1 MPYGTYDPI
10 DLIERVERRI
20 GGDTV
25 TALVSM
31 LGRLGTLDL
40 LVQALGLDGV
50 STQGAPTRKVL
61 VMGASMVPVDKLR
74 SITRKAG
81 FDQDWFEYRLD
92 YEKLDRRSVG
102 RLRNSSYSAV
112 IVGPMHHSVEG
123 RGDASSAIQ
132 RMKDHPESYPP
143 VIEARDS
150 NGLKITNN
158 TFREALK
165 ELDELFAA

>member
-10 DLIERVERRI
+10 ELIDRMERRI

-31 LGRLGTLDL
+31 LGRLGTIDL
-40 LVQALGLDGV
+40 LVQALGLDEADAQGV
-50 STQGAPTRKVL
+50 LAHKVL
-61 VMGASMVPVDKLR
+61 VMGASMVSVDKLR
-74 SITRKAG
+74 SITHKAG
-81 FDQDWFEYRLD
+81 FNQDWFEYRLD
-92 YEKLDRRSVG
+92 YAKLDRRSIG
-102 RLRNSSYSAV
+102 HLRNSSYSAV
-112 IVGPMHHSVEG
+112 IVRPMHHSME
-123 RGDASSAIQ
+123 RKGDASSAIQ

-158 TFREALK
+158 SFKEALK

>member
-20 GGDTV
+20 GSDTV

-61 VMGASMVPVDKLR
+61 VMGASMVSVDKLR

-81 FDQDWFEYRLD
+81 FDQSLI
-92 YEKLDRRSVG
+92 LP
-102 RLRNSSYSAV
+102 SS
-112 IVGPMHHSVEG
+112 
-123 RGDASSAIQ
+123 R
-132 RMKDHPESYPP
+132 P
-143 VIEARDS
+143 VTRTDS
-150 NGLKITNN
+150 
-158 TFREALK
+158 R
-165 ELDELFAA
+165 